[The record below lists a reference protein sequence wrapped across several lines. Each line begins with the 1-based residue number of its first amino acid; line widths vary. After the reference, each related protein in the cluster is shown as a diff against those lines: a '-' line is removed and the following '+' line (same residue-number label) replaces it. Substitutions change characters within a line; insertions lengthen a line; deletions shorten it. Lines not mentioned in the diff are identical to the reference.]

1 VQLTSFGQPGTQ
13 REESIHTLHFSAQNK
28 ICPERQHTTNK
39 KIAPCLFKEK
49 TTKRKN
55 LRFWCFEGK
64 GNAPVPTPLAVAQRK
79 QVGFLH
85 HFRHVDLLSIVGL
98 CNSN

>member
-1 VQLTSFGQPGTQ
+1 M
-13 REESIHTLHFSAQNK
+13 ESLERAQDNIQQKTKLHLFLL
-28 ICPERQHTTNK
+28 K
-39 KIAPCLFKEK
+39 KTI
-49 TTKRKN
+49 KRKN

-64 GNAPVPTPLAVAQRK
+64 GNAPVPPPLAVAQRK

-85 HFRHVDLLSIVGL
+85 HFRHVLSTVGL